1 MQYMA
6 FCKTIRMK
14 HAPMLQEA
22 VVTDRQKVIL
32 TAA

>member
-14 HAPMLQEA
+14 HAAMLQETA
-22 VVTDRQKVIL
+22 VTDRQKVIL